1 MQAAVSLMI
10 SSSEKQDESRLENRL
25 SLGRQKQG
33 SVMERMGGAAGRSGC
48 SDSGLGSAV
57 VVRTV
62 SKCINFLWLLKQITE
77 SVA

>member
-33 SVMERMGGAAGRSGC
+33 SVMERMGGWCWEVWMLRFWP
-48 SDSGLGSAV
+48 GLGRGLSD
-57 VVRTV
+57 RG
-62 SKCINFLWLLKQITE
+62 
-77 SVA
+77 